1 MTRSRVASG
10 FSRKATIITLP
21 KETYTHGHH
30 ESVLR
35 SHTWRTAQNSAAY
48 LLDHL
53 RPGLTLLDVGCG
65 PGTITV
71 DLAARVAPGRVV
83 GLDAAR
89 TIVEQA
95 RGLSDSVEWR
105 VGDAYALDA
114 DLRGFDVVHAH
125 QVLQHLADPVA
136 ALRAWGRACRQGGV
150 VAARDADYE
159 ALTWYPHDPQLDRW
173 LELYRLAARTNGG
186 EPDAGRRLF
195 AWAHEAGFEDVSA
208 TASVWC
214 YATADDRAWW
224 AGLWADRM
232 TMSAVG
238 TQLVASGA
246 SSVEELRSIADAWRR
261 WAAHPD
267 GWFLVPHG
275 EIIARV

>member
-1 MTRSRVASG
+1 MADAALSITASPLAALLMTAKTADVSAGSAATQSADPFAALLAVAVAP
-10 FSRKATIITLP
+10 KATIDTA
-21 KETYTHGHH
+21 
-30 ESVLR
+30 
-35 SHTWRTAQNSAAY
+35 TAQS
-48 LLDHL
+48 
-53 RPGLTLLDVGCG
+53 
-65 PGTITV
+65 
-71 DLAARVAPGRVV
+71 
-83 GLDAAR
+83 
-89 TIVEQA
+89 
-95 RGLSDSVEWR
+95 
-105 VGDAYALDA
+105 
-114 DLRGFDVVHAH
+114 
-125 QVLQHLADPVA
+125 ADPVA

-173 LELYRLAARTNGG
+173 LELYRQAARTNGG

-195 AWAHEAGFEDVSA
+195 AWAHEAGFEDVTP

-246 SSVEELRSIADAWRR
+246 SSVEELHSIADAWRR

-267 GWFLVPHG
+267 GWFVVPHG